1 MVKERYSLNSASIIG
16 LMALSFLL
24 LVLRRPDIVLHAQ
37 PWAEDGKIW
46 MAGIYNN
53 GLLSSLFL
61 PQNGYY
67 QTISRLTYGISMFFG
82 ISNAA
87 LGANIIAILI
97 RCLFIGFILS
107 SRMKFAPLP
116 YRLAAV
122 AYFILMPNQEEGFV
136 NITNIHWYL
145 SMYLVAVVM
154 SEEGNG
160 IAWKVHDYTLLIISA
175 LSGPF
180 VVFIAPCL
188 LVKRVY
194 ERGGFINAVKGINS
208 FDGIMAIC
216 CIIQIAAILLSP
228 DTARSSAP
236 LGASIGV
243 LVKIIAYRIVAGS
256 FFTNESIAFLPDDK
270 WICLILFIGFVVP
283 AIYYLVRSGWR
294 FKVGFIFPVLMI
306 GFALAKPMM
315 SISDPQWPV
324 FFGPVNGQRYF
335 FVTNFAFY
343 CFILYLISRLS
354 FISNYILPAASVITI
369 AILLPS
375 FRMAPMPESGFKED
389 MLKFSDINRGDKMD
403 VRINPPGWTML
414 LIKK

>member
-1 MVKERYSLNSASIIG
+1 MVKDRYSLNAASIIG
-16 LMALSFLL
+16 LMAIAFVLL
-24 LVLRRPDIVLHAQ
+24 ALRRPDIVTHAQ

-67 QTISRLTYGISMFFG
+67 QTISRLTYGISMLFG

-87 LGANIIAILI
+87 LGANVIAILI
-97 RCLFIGFILS
+97 RCFFIGFILS
-107 SRMKFAPLP
+107 SRLKFAPLP

-154 SEEGNG
+154 SEDGNS
-160 IAWKVHDYTLLIISA
+160 IAWKTHDYVLLIISA

-188 LVKRVY
+188 LLKRVC
-194 ERGGFINAVKGINS
+194 ERGGIVGAIKGINA
-208 FDGIMAIC
+208 FDAIMAIC
-216 CIIQIAAILLSP
+216 CVIQVAAILLSP

-236 LGASIGV
+236 LGASVGV
-243 LVKIIAYRIVAGS
+243 LVKIIAFRIVAGS
-256 FFTNESIAFLPDDK
+256 FFDNGLIAFMPYEK
-270 WICLILFIGFVVP
+270 WACLALFIAFIIPAAYFFVK
-283 AIYYLVRSGWR
+283 SGWR
-294 FKVGFIFPVLMI
+294 FKVALIFPVLMI

-315 SISDPQWPV
+315 SITDPQWPV

-343 CFILYLISRLS
+343 CFVLFLISKIS
-354 FISNYILPAASVITI
+354 FKNKFIAPAFSLITI

-375 FRMAPMPESGFKED
+375 FSMTPMPESGFKED
-389 MLKFSDINRGDKMD
+389 MVKFSDMGVGSKMD
-403 VRINPPGWTML
+403 IRINPPGWTMQ